1 MTHPITSHTVRNYA
15 TLSFRVTGKLRSSSR
30 IWIVI
35 LIGLTLPR
43 VQTLFFLPKL
53 AMFGGE
59 APDAWLAA
67 WVSDAVL
74 GLLIPVALFAFLRL
88 RGPAVWGA
96 LLIYNAVGAFDY
108 SHGLATQ
115 FTDPLPTSIA
125 PGAVVYAGIA
135 ICMIA
140 QLAALG
146 LLFRRD
152 VVGHFLSPYPTH
164 GL

>member
-1 MTHPITSHTVRNYA
+1 MR
-15 TLSFRVTGKLRSSSR
+15 F
-30 IWIVI
+30 WIAL
-35 LIGLTLPR
+35 LIALTLPR

-67 WVSDAVL
+67 WVSDAIL
-74 GLLIPVALFAFLRL
+74 GLLIPAALFALYRL

-115 FTDPLPTSIA
+115 FTSPLPASIA
-125 PGAVVYAGIA
+125 PVPAVYAGIGA
-135 ICMIA
+135 CMVV
-140 QLAALG
+140 QLVALA

-152 VVGHFLSPYPTH
+152 VIDFFLSKEPAYAV
-164 GL
+164 